1 MDQPVLRDV
10 SLQAS
15 TMLKV
20 YTSML
25 ERLRYDAT
33 VYLDNLLQ
41 RAKRLN
47 NQAVV
52 KHCHRDKQT
61 LEVAGATVAGR
72 MVDALALTG
81 LHTLSQHDCE
91 GLDKELIEFHLS
103 DLYHRSAR
111 SLQWANSEAPLS
123 PEGVPRVDDVWQ
135 EQAERS
141 TEWSINLQVEWHEW
155 VNQIIE
161 TSTWESTEPSEGW
174 IPNYSLLTGLHMTES
189 ATELLQ
195 ESQMHNQQ
203 QTLSTVIEVLQL
215 AHRTV
220 ADACGLEHL
229 PSSHAA
235 GMQYAALHVLATTA
249 HRSMEDVSND

>member
-15 TMLKV
+15 TMLNV

-91 GLDKELIEFHLS
+91 GLDNELIEFHLS

-111 SLQWANSEAPLS
+111 SLHGLT
-123 PEGVPRVDDVWQ
+123 VRH
-135 EQAERS
+135 RS
-141 TEWSINLQVEWHEW
+141 LQK
-155 VNQIIE
+155 
-161 TSTWESTEPSEGW
+161 
-174 IPNYSLLTGLHMTES
+174 
-189 ATELLQ
+189 AF
-195 ESQMHNQQ
+195 
-203 QTLSTVIEVLQL
+203 
-215 AHRTV
+215 
-220 ADACGLEHL
+220 
-229 PSSHAA
+229 
-235 GMQYAALHVLATTA
+235 HVLMMCG
-249 HRSMEDVSND
+249 RNKLNDRLNGQSISKLSGMNG

>member
-1 MDQPVLRDV
+1 MTQQ
-10 SLQAS
+10 SIS
-15 TMLKV
+15 TNCFKK
-20 YTSML
+20 
-25 ERLRYDAT
+25 
-33 VYLDNLLQ
+33 
-41 RAKRLN
+41 AKRLN

-61 LEVAGATVAGR
+61 LDVASATVAGR

-123 PEGVPRVDDVWQ
+123 PEGVPRIDDVWQ
-135 EQAERS
+135 VQAERP
-141 TEWSINLQVEWHEW
+141 TEWSINLQVNWQEW
-155 VNQIIE
+155 VNQIIG
-161 TSTWESTEPSEGW
+161 TSTWESTEPSDGW
-174 IPNYSLLTGLHMTES
+174 IPNYSLLSGLHMTES

-203 QTLSTVIEVLQL
+203 QTLSAVIEVLRSL
-215 AHRTV
+215 TV
-220 ADACGLEHL
+220 PWPMLVDLNIYRQVTQRAC
-229 PSSHAA
+229 
-235 GMQYAALHVLATTA
+235 QYAAHHVLTTTT
-249 HRSMEDVSND
+249 HLSMEDVSND

>member
-10 SLQAS
+10 SLQAT
-15 TMLKV
+15 TMLNV
-20 YTSML
+20 YTSMF

-41 RAKRLN
+41 KAKRLN

-61 LEVAGATVAGR
+61 LDVASATVASR

-81 LHTLSQHDCE
+81 LHTLSQHNCE

-123 PEGVPRVDDVWQ
+123 PEGVPRIDDVWQ
-135 EQAERS
+135 VQAERP
-141 TEWSINLQVEWHEW
+141 TEWSINLQVNWQEW
-155 VNQIIE
+155 VNQIIG
-161 TSTWESTEPSEGW
+161 TSTWESAEPLDGW
-174 IPNYSLLTGLHMTES
+174 MPNYSLLSGLHMTDLAS
-189 ATELLQ
+189 ELQQ
-195 ESQMHNQQ
+195 ESQLHNQQ
-203 QTLSTVIEVLQL
+203 QTLSAVIEVLRS
-215 AHRTV
+215 ANRTV
-220 ADACGLEHL
+220 ADACGIEHL
-229 PSSHAA
+229 PTSHAA
-235 GMQYAALHVLATTA
+235 GMQYAAHHVLTTTT
-249 HRSMEDVSND
+249 HLSMEDVSND